1 MTTRAR
7 NGGSSVARLEMAFR
21 QLPVS
26 RKQRSWTCQI
36 DPFSPHFPHSVQRC
50 SFLIVLHSD
59 RSSCDLRSLLLEE
72 DVEMDEEENG
82 MQWEGNAAHRVLCDS
97 QR

>member
-1 MTTRAR
+1 
-7 NGGSSVARLEMAFR
+7 MAFR

-36 DPFSPHFPHSVQRC
+36 DPFSPHSPHSVRRS
-50 SFLIVLHSD
+50 SFLIFLHSD
-59 RSSCDLRSLLLEE
+59 RSSCELQSLLLEE
-72 DVEMDEEENG
+72 EDDMDEEENS
-82 MQWEGNAAHRVLCDS
+82 MHWEGNAAHTVLCDS